1 MDANWVRVAID
12 LAIFVAVI
20 AVIVTLVWARFL
32 RGKEDAGAPPASD
45 VDGAGQP
52 QPLTMTLLEVQEELH
67 QTAIS
72 ALEATG
78 GTLGLL
84 LYLRNR
90 NDRPVQ
96 ILSQLGTLFE
106 PEPKEL
112 QRMIAVRPQMFDL
125 APGGMEKVLV
135 HAVSLDAHKDPP
147 DDDEVRGYRV
157 TGIIDDPQIFKVFRA
172 VEKLEYE
179 LARHIVGFDKP
190 LRLGADPL
198 AAGEPVSGDRVRFD
212 EMPEHL
218 ARLTGFCTVTREQE
232 DAARAQGAGRYLAHI
247 RGSVIQYALWQVS
260 DGLTFDQLTA
270 MLHAHSPEARAELM
284 PAVRA
289 ANIIL
294 REARIEPTMAV

>member
-1 MDANWVRVAID
+1 VAID

-20 AVIVTLVWARFL
+20 AVIVVLVWARFL
-32 RGKEDAGAPPASD
+32 RGKEDAGVLPARETEE
-45 VDGAGQP
+45 AGQP
-52 QPLTMTLLEVQEELH
+52 QPLTMTLLEVQAELH

-72 ALEATG
+72 ALETTG

-84 LYLRNR
+84 VYLRNR
-90 NDRPVQ
+90 NDLPVQ

-106 PEPKEL
+106 PQEKGL
-112 QRMIAVRPQMFDL
+112 QRMIAARPQIFDI
-125 APGGMEKVLV
+125 APGGTEKVLV
-135 HAVSLDAHKDPP
+135 HAVSLDAHRDPP
-147 DDDEVRGYRV
+147 DDDEVRDYQV

-179 LARHIVGFDKP
+179 LARHVVAFDKP

-198 AAGEPVSGDRVRFD
+198 AAGQPVSGDRVRFE
-212 EMPEHL
+212 EMPENL
-218 ARLTGFCTVTREQE
+218 MRLSGFCTVTREEE
-232 DAARAQGAGRYLAHI
+232 DAARAQGAGRYQARI

-284 PAVRA
+284 PAVRG
-289 ANIIL
+289 ANFIL
-294 REARIEPTMAV
+294 HEARIEPTMAI